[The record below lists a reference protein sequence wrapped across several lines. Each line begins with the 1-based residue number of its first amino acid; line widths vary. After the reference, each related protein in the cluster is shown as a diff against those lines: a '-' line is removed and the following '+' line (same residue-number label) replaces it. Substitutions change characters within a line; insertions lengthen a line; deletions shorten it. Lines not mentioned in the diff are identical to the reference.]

1 MGGAFDRDPP
11 TPRELS
17 CAEPRSLLAARIAA
31 ASVAREYEAVRIL
44 RVERGLLSLAIAD
57 GPGQPFGPNGYSHF
71 LYQHRMRGN
80 VALHARER
88 VSETKDPA
96 MRVHYLEFLLA
107 RGERTATVRDGL
119 VHETLAGYREY
130 VTRCT
135 RTAQWTGLASMWTQ
149 ASLALERFGDVLR
162 RAEGLQGDAGESY
175 AHWLVGLADLARPS
189 VAGGDES
196 VAAGALTRS
205 WWVTSTMRHLLAL
218 PATAVAP
225 VTRGLAYSVLRDAGY
240 VCAATEADGS
250 VASARLDEL
259 STRLL
264 GHWRG
269 G

>member
-1 MGGAFDRDPP
+1 MGAVFDQDPP

-17 CAEPRSLLAARIAA
+17 CVEPRALLAARIAV
-31 ASVAREYEAVRIL
+31 ASLTREYEAVRIL
-44 RVERGLLSLAIAD
+44 RVERGLLSLTIAD
-57 GPGQPFGPNGYSHF
+57 GPGSPFGANGYSRF
-71 LYQHRMRGN
+71 VYQHRMRGN

-88 VSETKDPA
+88 VSETRDPA

-107 RGERTATVRDGL
+107 RGDRTATVRDGL
-119 VHETLAGYREY
+119 VHETLAAYRAY

-149 ASLALERFGDVLR
+149 ASLALERFGDVVR
-162 RAEGLQGDAGESY
+162 RAEGLHDDAAESY
-175 AHWLVGLADLARPS
+175 AHWLVGLADLARP
-189 VAGGDES
+189 VANGEAS
-196 VAAGALTRS
+196 EAGAALTRS
-205 WWVTSTMRHLLAL
+205 WWVTSTMRHLLTL
-218 PATAVAP
+218 PPAAVAP
-225 VTRGLAYSVLRDAGY
+225 VTRGLAYSVLRDAGL

-269 G
+269 R